1 MDRDA
6 DYQQGLQSAKRVAL
20 PLGAVH
26 SRHQASL
33 QLAVALEATTAKRIA
48 QVALAT
54 AWLGRSR
61 YEAALPPD
69 WLRLEPTDVVDVVF
83 SSGTQFRMRLGR
95 VDVGADFSLRL
106 EGVSETVARY
116 VSAAVADAGQGRPVQ
131 LITGEAATRLILLDL
146 PLLRDVDD
154 AAGAG
159 SRLYYLMAGYGA
171 PGWPGA
177 ALYRSSDGSP
187 WAQVG
192 RALGEAA
199 WGAAVNA
206 VGNPRSPFSTDEDD
220 SLTVFMTTGG
230 DRLESVT
237 QQAMLNGANA
247 AVLLKSNGE
256 PEVIQFRDVTLNP
269 DGSFTLSGLLR
280 GRRGTDVFAHGHQ
293 PGELFVLLDA
303 DDVETLTVPLGELG
317 LARSWRA
324 VGFGALFEDAETV
337 VQAHGGRDLM
347 PLAPVHVTG
356 SRNGAGDLTVTWQR
370 RTRIGGEWRDG
381 TGTVPLGEAS
391 EAYDVDILDGPG
403 GAVLR
408 TLGDLSS
415 PTAVYGAAERTADF
429 GAPQATIHLRV
440 VQLSASIGRGFP
452 AFASL

>member
-1 MDRDA
+1 MDKDA

-33 QLAVALEATTAKRIA
+33 QLAMALEASTAKRIA
-48 QVALAT
+48 EVALAT
-54 AWLGRSR
+54 AWLGRSS

-83 SSGTQFRMRLGR
+83 PSGTQFRMRLSR

-154 AAGAG
+154 AGGAG

-177 ALYRSSDGSP
+177 ALYRSSDGSA
-187 WAQVG
+187 WSQVG

-199 WGAAVNA
+199 WGAAANA
-206 VGNPRSPFSTDEDD
+206 LGDPRSPFSTDADN
-220 SLTVFMTTGG
+220 SLTVFMTTGSE
-230 DRLESVT
+230 RLESVT

-247 AVLLKSNGE
+247 AILVKPNGE

-269 DGSFTLSGLLR
+269 DGSFR
-280 GRRGTDVFAHGHQ
+280 PRAGR
-293 PGELFVLLDA
+293 
-303 DDVETLTVPLGELG
+303 
-317 LARSWRA
+317 
-324 VGFGALFEDAETV
+324 
-337 VQAHGGRDLM
+337 
-347 PLAPVHVTG
+347 
-356 SRNGAGDLTVTWQR
+356 
-370 RTRIGGEWRDG
+370 
-381 TGTVPLGEAS
+381 
-391 EAYDVDILDGPG
+391 
-403 GAVLR
+403 
-408 TLGDLSS
+408 S
-415 PTAVYGAAERTADF
+415 PGAASRRLPRAEL
-429 GAPQATIHLRV
+429 HE
-440 VQLSASIGRGFP
+440 P
-452 AFASL
+452 AGSG